1 MNWKNLSVREWAV
14 IIGGGAVVVILI
26 FWLYVIDP
34 GVAKLTKDKRKIFK
48 FKQDL
53 NEAVACRDKSKR
65 LELEFKILDG
75 KYSNQLGKIGNLKIP
90 DNIEDLLTYE
100 FDKIDQKYGSK
111 IMSTRFTPL
120 ETNEIYNLL
129 KYNLNNVQCDW
140 KSLIA
145 ALYLTENSGQLV
157 GFENIKISAD
167 ARVPANVKTKANIHV
182 KSFIFPKIGK
192 EKWKVPDY
200 ESIENGLERDMF
212 QMPFVMIPVK
222 KGKPKKP
229 GPPPG
234 SLPSWS
240 KSVKLTVIARLG
252 GKKQAAF
259 YNRSKRK
266 ECRIPVGG
274 TISNTTAVIT
284 DINLLDE
291 TVTVIE
297 NGTEFVIPLR
307 KYREGLIAAKSS
319 DKLPRSQPQTA
330 SVQIDENAASV
341 VSTDKIEVPK
351 SYDKKVGSFTKCQQ
365 KLGAFLNKVDTFAK
379 RKYRLGTDHGLII
392 LRMQKGGPIMK
403 AGAQR
408 RDVIINI
415 NGKRVDSRE
424 SFTFALNEAY
434 GKSKSVTMAV
444 KRKNETKFLTVELK

>member
-14 IIGGGAVVVILI
+14 IIAGGAVVVILI

-34 GVAKLTKDKRKIFK
+34 GVAKLAKDKREIFNY
-48 FKQDL
+48 KQNL
-53 NEAVACRDKSKR
+53 NEAIACRDKSQR

-75 KYSNQLGKIGNLKIP
+75 KYSNQLSKIGNIKIP

-120 ETNEIYNLL
+120 ETNDIYNLL
-129 KYNLNNVQCDW
+129 KYNLDNVQCDW

-167 ARVPANVKTKANIHV
+167 ARVPGNVKTKANIHV
-182 KSFIFPKIGK
+182 KSFIFPEIGK
-192 EKWKVPDY
+192 KEWKVPDY
-200 ESIENGLERDMF
+200 ESIEDGLARNMF

-222 KGKPKKP
+222 KGPVKKV
-229 GPPPG
+229 PPPG

-240 KSVKLTVIARLG
+240 KSVKLTAIARLF

-266 ECRIPVGG
+266 ECRIPIGG
-274 TISNTTAVIT
+274 TISNTAAIVT
-284 DINLLDE
+284 DINIFQE

-297 NGTEFVIPLR
+297 NGNEFVIPLR
-307 KYREGLIAAKSS
+307 SYREGLLSAKSS
-319 DKLPRSQPQTA
+319 NKLLRSQPQKA
-330 SVQIDENAASV
+330 SVQDVAPV
-341 VSTDKIEVPK
+341 VSTVKIEVPK
-351 SYDKKVGSFTKCQQ
+351 VYDKKVGSFTKCQQ

-379 RKYRLGTDHGLII
+379 RKYRLGTDYGLII
-392 LRMQKGGPIMK
+392 LRMQKGGSIMK

-408 RDVIINI
+408 RDVIMNI
-415 NGKRVDSRE
+415 AGKRVDSRE

-434 GKSKSVTMAV
+434 EKSKTVTMVV
-444 KRKNETKFLTVELK
+444 KRKNEVKFLTVELK

>member
-14 IIGGGAVVVILI
+14 IIAGGAVVVILI

-34 GVAKLTKDKRKIFK
+34 GVAKLNKDKRKIFN
-48 FKQDL
+48 FKQNL
-53 NEAVACRDKSKR
+53 NEAIACRDKSQR

-75 KYSNQLGKIGNLKIP
+75 KYSNQLSKIGNLKIP

-120 ETNEIYNLL
+120 ETNDIYNLL
-129 KYNLNNVQCDW
+129 KYNLDNVQCDW

-167 ARVPANVKTKANIHV
+167 ARVPGNVKTKANIHV

-192 EKWKVPDY
+192 EDWKVPDY

-222 KGKPKKP
+222 RGPVKKVP
-229 GPPPG
+229 VVGA
-234 SLPSWS
+234 LPSFA
-240 KSVKLTVIARLG
+240 KKLKLTAIARLF

-259 YNRSKRK
+259 YDRSKRK
-266 ECRIPVGG
+266 ECRIPIGG

-284 DINLLDE
+284 DINLLEE

-297 NGTEFVIPLR
+297 NGNEFVIPLR
-307 KYREGLIAAKSS
+307 SYREGLLAAKSS
-319 DKLPRSQPQTA
+319 DKLLRSQPKA
-330 SVQIDENAASV
+330 AVQIDEKATPV

-351 SYDKKVGSFTKCQQ
+351 VYDKKVGSFTKCQQ

-379 RKYRLGTDHGLII
+379 RKYRLGTDYGLII

-434 GKSKSVTMAV
+434 EKNNSVTMVV
-444 KRKNETKFLTVELK
+444 KRKNEVKFLTVELK